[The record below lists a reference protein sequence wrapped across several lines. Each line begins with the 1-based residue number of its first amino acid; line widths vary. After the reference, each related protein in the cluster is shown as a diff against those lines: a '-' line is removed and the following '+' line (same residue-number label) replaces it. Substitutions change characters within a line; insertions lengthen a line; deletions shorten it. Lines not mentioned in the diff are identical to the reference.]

1 MTTDNYDVIVIGA
14 GVTGLSATIELLGH
28 GLRVANIESQLFG
41 GLIININE
49 LDGAIAGSG
58 TDFASDLMMQASR
71 TGATIL
77 SEMVTGLVAQPDK
90 QLLLTT
96 DQHSYQTKAVIIATG
111 ATLKALNVPGET
123 AFEYKGI
130 SHCADCDGPLYQGAE
145 VVVVGGGDSA
155 FQEALVLTEFC
166 RQVHLIHHHES
177 STAQSH
183 LTKAVTQHEK
193 ILVHSSCEVVEIFGT
208 TGVEGVQ
215 VKHLAAQT
223 TRHISCTGL
232 FAYIGLKPS
241 SDFLPDDIERDKD
254 GHIITSTKLMTSMQN
269 VFAAGAVR
277 HGYGGML
284 EHAIQEAKVAA
295 QQCLLLGL
303 DKLNNVLKP
312 VDSS

>member
-49 LDGAIAGSG
+49 LDGAIQGSG
-58 TDFASDLMMQASR
+58 IDFASDLMMQASR

-77 SEMVTGLVAQPDK
+77 SEMVTGLVAQPNK

-130 SHCADCDGPLYQGAE
+130 SHCADCDGPLYQDAE

-166 RQVHLIHHHES
+166 LKVHLIHHRP
-177 STAQSH
+177 STTAKDQLSE
-183 LTKAVTQHEK
+183 AVRQHEK
-193 ILVHSSCEVVEIFGT
+193 IQIHSSCEVVEIFGT

-215 VKHLAAQT
+215 VKQLTDQT
-223 TRHISCTGL
+223 IHRIACTGL

-241 SDFLPDDIERDKD
+241 SDFFSANIEKD
-254 GHIITSTKLMTSMQN
+254 EGGHIITSSELMTSMQG

-277 HGYGGML
+277 LGYGGML
-284 EHAIQEAKVAA
+284 EDAIKEAKVAA
-295 QQCLLLGL
+295 QQCLLV
-303 DKLNNVLKP
+303 LN
-312 VDSS
+312 S